1 MSNLIKKLFGTL
13 AQKPWEKEQMALDTS
28 HSGKT
33 FNISTQKSAVIII
46 FGIATVLFSLIFT
59 AYIYSIP
66 PEQDTRYLLKPN
78 LDELSKIYNEQVT
91 LDNIFE
97 VSYYISKKYN
107 IKFIVTS
114 LGKEGIYLYD
124 KDKNIG
130 EIFSKSYIQQDE
142 VVDVTGAGDIVLAI
156 IANNINNL
164 KEGIVLA
171 NKIAQ
176 ESVKYIGVNI

>member
-1 MSNLIKKLFGTL
+1 MQRNYILGT
-13 AQKPWEKEQMALDTS
+13 T
-28 HSGKT
+28 
-33 FNISTQKSAVIII
+33 
-46 FGIATVLFSLIFT
+46 
-59 AYIYSIP
+59 
-66 PEQDTRYLLKPN
+66 
-78 LDELSKIYNEQVT
+78 LSKIYNEQVT